1 MGGSVVS
8 VLAWRLA
15 AFTVVA
21 ITLGWVF
28 GGMLWWLLVLALAIV
43 VYLVVSLQILEQ
55 WLRTG
60 KRRSAATG
68 TGVFAPIYSDIIQ
81 LKQRARRRKK
91 RFHRLLR
98 EVRESTGAM
107 HDGGVIL
114 NAELEI
120 IWLNEAAERL
130 LALDAARDQ
139 GQHITNLVRH
149 PAFVAYLN
157 RQQYAE
163 KLQMPGPNRGTHLSV
178 QLIPYGN
185 QQKLLIVQDI
195 TRQVRL
201 ENMRRDFVAN
211 ASHELR
217 SPLTVVGGYLESLAD
232 DQDLPSA
239 WQEPVGEMQR
249 QVRRMNSIV
258 HDLITLSRLEAAE
271 REAGE
276 TPVDVPAMLGLLQRE
291 ALARP
296 TRPQQIE
303 FDVDGDVLVR
313 GEEQELH
320 SVFSNLLNN
329 ALRFTPSEGHVGCRW
344 WRDENGAHFS
354 IADTGIGIPEE
365 LIPRI
370 TERFF
375 RVDTGRAR
383 EVGGTGLG
391 LAIVKHALLRHGGRL
406 EIVSEPGRG
415 STFICHFP
423 AARTVL
429 RPAAETVSA

>member
-1 MGGSVVS
+1 MGGSVIS

-15 AFTVVA
+15 ALTAVA
-21 ITLGWVF
+21 VTLGWVF
-28 GGMLWWLLVLALAIV
+28 GGLLWWLLGLALAII
-43 VYLVVSLQILEQ
+43 VYFGVSLQTLEQ

-120 IWLNEAAERL
+120 IWLNQAAVRL

-149 PAFVAYLN
+149 PEFVAYLE

-163 KLQMPGPNRGTHLSV
+163 KLQMPGPTRGTFLSV

-232 DQDLPSA
+232 DQELPGA
-239 WQEPVGEMQR
+239 WQEPVVEMQR

-276 TPVDVPAMLGLLQRE
+276 TPVDVPAMLALLQRE
-291 ALARP
+291 ALTRT
-296 TRPQQIE
+296 TRPQEIE
-303 FDVDGDVLVR
+303 FDVDGDVLLR

-329 ALRFTPSEGHVGCRW
+329 ALRFTPSEGHVACRW

-375 RVDTGRAR
+375 RVDSGRAR

-391 LAIVKHALLRHGGRL
+391 LAIVKHALLRHGAQP

-415 STFICHFP
+415 STFSCHFP
-423 AARTVL
+423 VARMML
-429 RPAAETVSA
+429 RPATETRSA

>member
-1 MGGSVVS
+1 MGGSIAS

-15 AFTVVA
+15 ALTAVA
-21 ITLGWVF
+21 VALGWAF
-28 GGMLWWLLVLALAIV
+28 GGALWWLLAVALGTIVYFVLSI
-43 VYLVVSLQILEQ
+43 QTLEQ

-68 TGVFAPIYSDIIQ
+68 TGVFASIYSDIIQ

-120 IWLNEAAERL
+120 VWLNEAAGRL
-130 LALDAARDQ
+130 LALEVARDQ

-149 PAFVAYLN
+149 PDFVAYLE

-163 KLQMPGPNRGTHLSV
+163 KLQMPGPTRGTHLSV

-185 QQKLLIVQDI
+185 EQKLLIVQDI

-232 DQDLPSA
+232 DQELPDA

-249 QVRRMNSIV
+249 QVHRMNSIV
-258 HDLITLSRLEAAE
+258 HDLITLSRLEAAD
-271 REAGE
+271 REAGDE
-276 TPVDVPAMLGLLQRE
+276 PVDVPAMLGLLQRE
-291 ALARP
+291 ALART
-296 TRPQQIE
+296 TRPKELE
-303 FDVDGDVLVR
+303 FEVDGDVLVR

-329 ALRFTPSEGHVGCRW
+329 ALRFTPGEGHVACRW
-344 WRDENGAHFS
+344 WRDEAGAHFS
-354 IADTGIGIPEE
+354 ITDTGIGIPEE

-375 RVDTGRAR
+375 RVDSGRAR

-391 LAIVKHALLRHGGRL
+391 LAIVKHALLRHGGQL
-406 EIVSEPGRG
+406 EIASEVGRG
-415 STFICHFP
+415 STFACHFP
-423 AARTVL
+423 VERALL
-429 RPAAETVSA
+429 RPVAQSSST

>member
-1 MGGSVVS
+1 MGGSIAS

-15 AFTVVA
+15 ALTAVTV
-21 ITLGWVF
+21 TLGWVV
-28 GGMLWWLLVLALAIV
+28 GGMLWWLLGLAVFTIV
-43 VYLVVSLQILEQ
+43 YFVVSIQTLEQ

-114 NAELEI
+114 NADLEI
-120 IWLNEAAERL
+120 IWLNEAAGRL
-130 LALDAARDQ
+130 LALDVARDQ
-139 GQHITNLVRH
+139 GQHITNLVRY
-149 PAFVAYLN
+149 PAFVAYLE

-163 KLQMPGPNRGTHLSV
+163 KLQMPGPTRGTHLSV

-185 QQKLLIVQDI
+185 EQKLLIVQDV

-217 SPLTVVGGYLESLAD
+217 SPLTVVGGYLEGLAD
-232 DQDLPSA
+232 DRELPGA
-239 WQEPVGEMQR
+239 WQEPVVEMQR

-271 REAGE
+271 REAGDD
-276 TPVDVPAMLGLLQRE
+276 PVDVPAMLGLLQRE
-291 ALARP
+291 ALTRA
-296 TRPQQIE
+296 TRPQHIE
-303 FDVDGDVLVR
+303 LQVDDDVLVS

-329 ALRFTPSEGHVGCRW
+329 ALRFTPEEGHVACRW
-344 WRDENGAHFS
+344 WHDDTGAHFS

-375 RVDTGRAR
+375 RVDSGRAR

-391 LAIVKHALLRHGGRL
+391 LAIVKHALLRHGGQL
-406 EIVSEPGRG
+406 EIVSAPGHG
-415 STFICHFP
+415 STFTCHFP
-423 AARTVL
+423 LERSLFRKVAQTS
-429 RPAAETVSA
+429 SA